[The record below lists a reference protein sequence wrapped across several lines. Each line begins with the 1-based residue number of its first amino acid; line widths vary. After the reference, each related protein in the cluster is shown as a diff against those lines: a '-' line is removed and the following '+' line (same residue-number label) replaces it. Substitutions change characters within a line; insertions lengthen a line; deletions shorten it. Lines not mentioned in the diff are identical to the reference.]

1 MKQQKRKTIFAWL
14 LATALLVTSFLSPLA
29 AMANNSSPQYNNIYE
44 AARIRY
50 LTKAADACLKEAQ
63 NSAIVPLTATDE
75 ENLRLRTGLMNLY
88 NLNLTFRGFNNF
100 QEIILYDSYLESL
113 GQGGYENG
121 SVYCRELNDAIHIV
135 KTLFDT
141 LGADAAENIV
151 CGSDNGDGLFRIKMG
166 YLYRN
171 ESWTPT
177 R

>member
-63 NSAIVPLTATDE
+63 NSAIVPLTATNE

-151 CGSDNGDGLFRIKMG
+151 CGSDNGDGLFILRW
-166 YLYRN
+166 
-171 ESWTPT
+171 E
-177 R
+177 